1 MSFTSNTIFDFT
13 ADDVLIKPFNE
24 GHYAVS
30 VSGTFGGGTLEL
42 TDDDG
47 VVMYSFTAPEATG
60 LIFITPQLTMT
71 LSGSTAPTVQVRVV
85 DLTQRT
91 LTT

>member
-1 MSFTSNTIFDFT
+1 MSFTSNVTYDFT
-13 ADDVLIKPFNE
+13 SDDVLTKPFNE

-30 VSGTFGGGTLEL
+30 ASGGFGGGTMSL
-42 TDDDG
+42 TDADG
-47 VVMYSFTAPEATG
+47 VEIYSFTAAKAIG
-60 LIFITPQLTMT
+60 LIFMTPELTMT
-71 LSGSTAPTVQVRVV
+71 LTGSTAPTLQVRIA

>member
-1 MSFTSNTIFDFT
+1 MSFTSNVTFDFT
-13 ADDVLIKPFNE
+13 SDDAITKPFNE

-30 VSGTFGGGTLEL
+30 ASGDFGGGTMDL
-42 TDDDG
+42 TDADG
-47 VVMYSFTAPEATG
+47 VPVYSFTASEATG
-60 LIFITPQLTMT
+60 LIFMTNELTMT
-71 LSGSTAPTVQVRVV
+71 LTGSTAPTLQVRVA